1 MTGGIAEGFMKLEL
15 HDMTHKIPTM
25 IIQNL

>member
-1 MTGGIAEGFMKLEL
+1 MTGGIAEGFMELEL
-15 HDMTHKIPTM
+15 HDMTHKIPTR

>member
-1 MTGGIAEGFMKLEL
+1 MTGRIAEGFMELEL
-15 HDMTHKIPTM
+15 HDMTHKIPTR